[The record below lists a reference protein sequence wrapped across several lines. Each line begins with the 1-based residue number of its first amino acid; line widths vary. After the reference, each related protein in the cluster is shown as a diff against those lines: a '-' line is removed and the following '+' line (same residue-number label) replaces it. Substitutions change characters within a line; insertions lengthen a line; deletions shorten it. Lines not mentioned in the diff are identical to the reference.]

1 MILNLTKSEF
11 EKESFWAF
19 DTTSVVD
26 RIQIWRHTLP
36 RIEVF
41 YATKCNPDFE
51 ICKKVV
57 EMDCGFDV
65 ASIQEMTDV
74 VKLGGNPENMIFAN
88 PVKQAK

>member
-26 RIQIWRHTLP
+26 RIQIWKHTLP

-51 ICKKVV
+51 ICKRLSRWTVDSMLLAFK
-57 EMDCGFDV
+57 
-65 ASIQEMTDV
+65 
-74 VKLGGNPENMIFAN
+74 K
-88 PVKQAK
+88 